1 MANGL
6 LPIGDIAGSIRR
18 WREGRRPASIISSNT
33 CMALNFVDLTA
44 EQQHRSLWKVQSSEA
59 WRSQVISKDYW
70 PREQGPKRQK
80 HQYVVVLRES
90 LRYLWGAIP

>member
-6 LPIGDIAGSIRR
+6 LRIGDIAGFDPPLDGGAQARVHHKL
-18 WREGRRPASIISSNT
+18 EHLHGFEFYGPH
-33 CMALNFVDLTA
+33 A
-44 EQQHRSLWKVQSSEA
+44 EQKSWKVQRSEA

-80 HQYVVVLRES
+80 HPYVVVLRES